1 MSRCRRC
8 DPVPEEVRATAAL
21 LERRWQLSILYAAL
35 LGAERFGEYVEAVG
49 GISARMLTERL
60 RELEEAGL
68 VEREVLPT
76 RPPIVE
82 YRLTERGRK
91 LAPIL
96 EAMRDYSRG

>member
-60 RELEEAGL
+60 RELEAAGL

-76 RPPIVE
+76 SPPIVE

-96 EAMRDYSRG
+96 EAMREYSRG